1 MSRRPL
7 HPVAGEQL
15 SLDERLL
22 GSVAA
27 AFDPGRL
34 RQARQLEELTK
45 RAIAER
51 IGVSPAAVGQWE
63 SGVTAPRPDHI
74 DRLAA
79 MLDVPPAFFAAGR
92 RYARLDVADA
102 HFRSLRATPAAL
114 RAKAVAFTEQ
124 LWELAHA
131 LEKRVQLPAVDLPGF
146 AGGEVTPGA
155 WAGDPAAAALKL
167 RRQWN
172 LGDGPIPHL
181 VHAMERHGLIVTF
194 LPFAKAVTKTID
206 AFSTSHLPRP
216 VVVLTPDRSADVY
229 RHRFTA
235 AHELG
240 HLLLHG
246 DTAPGDP
253 VQEKEADR
261 FAAELL
267 TPRDSIVPQLPARI
281 DLHRLEQLGQTWGVA
296 VETLIYRCHEVGT
309 ISEATYRR
317 AFQRLNQL
325 RQLGLFAPEPVEGY
339 PGEIPTLLGKAFVV
353 AEQHG
358 LTLPALAGELRLTL
372 PRLRL
377 LLGQPDSRPDLRLVP
392 PGPPQPS

>member
-1 MSRRPL
+1 VSRRPL
-7 HPVAGEQL
+7 HPVAGDQL
-15 SLDERLL
+15 KLDGQLL

-45 RAIAER
+45 RAVAEE

-63 SGVTAPRPDHI
+63 SGVTTPRPDHI
-74 DRLAA
+74 ERLAA
-79 MLDVPPAFFAAGR
+79 LLDVPPAFFAAGR
-92 RYARLDVADA
+92 RYVRLDVSDA
-102 HFRSLRATPAAL
+102 HFRSLRSTPAAL
-114 RAKAVAFTEQ
+114 RAKAIAFTEQ

-146 AGGEVTPGA
+146 SDGEMQPGD
-155 WAGDPAAAALKL
+155 WAGDPAAAAAKL
-167 RRQWN
+167 RQQWN

-216 VVVLTPDRSADVY
+216 VIVLTPDRSVDVY

-240 HLLLHG
+240 HLVLHG

-267 TPRDSIVPQLPARI
+267 TPEASIVPQLPARI
-281 DLHRLEQLGQTWGVA
+281 DLHQLERLGQGWGVA

-309 ISEATYRR
+309 ISDATYRR

-325 RQLGLFAPEPVEGY
+325 RQLGMFAREPIESY
-339 PGEIPTLLGKAFVV
+339 PGEVPTLLAKAFAV

-358 LTLPALAGELRLTL
+358 LTLPMLAGELRLTL

-377 LLGQPDSRPDLRLVP
+377 LLGQPDSRPNLRLVL
-392 PGPPQPS
+392 PSA

>member
-1 MSRRPL
+1 MSTRRL
-7 HPVAGEQL
+7 HPVPG
-15 SLDERLL
+15 DPLL
-22 GSVAA
+22 FDARTLTAVAT

-34 RQARQLEELTK
+34 RQARHLAELTK

-63 SGVTAPRPDHI
+63 SGVTSPRPDHI
-74 DRLAA
+74 ERLAEL
-79 MLDVPPAFFAAGR
+79 LDVSPGFFAAGR
-92 RYARLDVADA
+92 RYVRLDVADA
-102 HFRSLRATPAAL
+102 HFRSLRSTPAAL
-114 RAKAVAFTEQ
+114 RAKAIVFTEQ
-124 LWELAHA
+124 VWELAYA
-131 LEKRVQLPAVDLPGF
+131 LEKRVRLPAVDLPGF
-146 AGGEVTPGA
+146 AGGEVQPGSY
-155 WAGDPAAAALKL
+155 AGDPAGAAAEL
-167 RRQWN
+167 RQQWG

-194 LPFAKAVTKTID
+194 MPFAKAVTKTID

-240 HLLLHG
+240 HLMLHG

-267 TPRDSIVPQLPARI
+267 TPRAAIVPQLPARL
-281 DLHRLEQLGQTWGVA
+281 DLHQLERLGQTWGVA
-296 VETLIYRCHEVGT
+296 VETLIYRSHEVGT
-309 ISEATYRR
+309 ISDATYRR

-325 RQLGLFAPEPVEGY
+325 RRLGLFAPESVEGY
-339 PGEIPTLLGKAFVV
+339 PGEIPTLLGKAFAV

-358 LTLPALAGELRLTL
+358 LTLAQLGDELKIAL
-372 PRLRL
+372 PRLRR
-377 LLGQPDSRPDLRLVP
+377 LLGHSDPRPELRLV
-392 PGPPQPS
+392 